1 MKRQD
6 FWQQLGQDIVYGARA
21 LRRHWRLH
29 VLAAALLWA
38 VPAAAQPD
46 STPRPQRNMR
56 MWAERDGFRL
66 VDSIADAEFRKDS
79 LGSITVAIVNGREMV
94 WAKSYGFTDRQ
105 RTRRATPATVYRI
118 ASVTKQFTAIALL
131 QLVDRKVV
139 RLSDPVDQYVPE
151 IRMVRGLVQPPS
163 LVQLATMTSGLAR
176 DPTDR
181 LSRTGPASGWMESLM
196 SALPATDAVSEPGAT
211 YRYSNVGYAILG
223 AALSRAAKTPYI
235 DYMHARILRPLGMT
249 STDFVLSAEMLPRLA
264 TGVDYDVLVKD
275 TLNYDD
281 AAASHRNGP
290 GMSVPNGG
298 LYSTVGDLARL
309 VSLELGFGPDSVLS
323 AGALAMRNGVPVTAH
338 PSLYWG
344 YAFGQQTQR
353 WGDTVGVGHSGNTS
367 GYTSQVW
374 YDVPRAFGVIV
385 LRSAGGGHADAHRL
399 AGRAFLKLVS
409 LERGGRP

>member
-1 MKRQD
+1 MNSPS
-6 FWQQLGQDIVYGARA
+6 FELRA
-21 LRRHWRLH
+21 
-29 VLAAALLWA
+29 LAAALLWA
-38 VPAAAQPD
+38 APAAAQSAPAQPD
-46 STPRPQRNMR
+46 PAARAQRNLTL
-56 MWAERDGFRL
+56 WAQRDGFRL

-79 LGSITVAIVNGREMV
+79 LGSITIAVVNGGELA

-105 RTRRATPATVYRI
+105 RTQRATPATVYRI

-139 RLSDPVDQYVPE
+139 RISDPVDQYVPE
-151 IRMVRGLVQPPS
+151 IRAVRGLVRPPS

-176 DPTDR
+176 DATDKR
-181 LSRTGPASGWMESLM
+181 ASLKGPIDGWMETLF
-196 SALPATDAVSEPGAT
+196 SALPATEAVNEPGTT

-223 AALSRAAKTPYI
+223 AAISRAAKSPFI
-235 DYMHARILRPLGMT
+235 DYVRTKIIRPLGMT
-249 STDFVLSAEMLPRLA
+249 STDFVLSEAMRSRLA

-275 TLNYDD
+275 TLNYED
-281 AAASHRNGP
+281 AAAGHRTGP
-290 GMSVPNGG
+290 GGPSGG

-323 AGALAMRNGVPVTAH
+323 AGASAMRNAVPVAAH

-344 YAFGQQTQR
+344 YGLGTQVQR
-353 WGDTVGVGHSGNTS
+353 WADTTAVGHSGNTS

-374 YDVPRAFGVIV
+374 YDVSRGFGVIV

-409 LERGGRP
+409 LERRGPP